1 MAEDDDLYCQQEL
14 IGPLDPSLSMVFI
27 RDSPISAKDDLV
39 VFPPTSHENLLVASS
54 VYGVDR
60 YLESLSESESPSSSS
75 KSSASSSSFS
85 LSPSDS
91 DGQSPLTSS
100 EFDRKPPPENE
111 EKSPPS
117 PSTDS
122 DGQPPLTECQFDRKS
137 PPQSPTGQ
145 SGKSPPCISNG
156 KSSSKSLYR
165 EIDIFHDGWELVLV
179 RVYSKLKSLVTW
191 FSTTLRSFYPVLAI
205 AIWWWMR
212 VRARRKRVKGET
224 TDRLRDVIKE
234 KDERIVQLLHQIAQM
249 NELLIKHHKDIVSR
263 R

>member
-1 MAEDDDLYCQQEL
+1 MAEDDDIYCQQEL

-27 RDSPISAKDDLV
+27 RESPNSSKDDLV

-75 KSSASSSSFS
+75 RRSASSSSFS

-91 DGQSPLTSS
+91 DGQSPLTSG
-100 EFDRKPPPENE
+100 EFDRKPPPESE
-111 EKSPPS
+111 EKPPPS

-122 DGQPPLTECQFDRKS
+122 DGQPLLTKCQFDRKS
-137 PPQSPTGQ
+137 SPGSPTEQ
-145 SGKSPPCISNG
+145 TGKSPPCISNG
-156 KSSSKSLYR
+156 KSSSKSMYR
-165 EIDIFHDGWELVLV
+165 EIDIFHNWELLLV

-191 FSTTLRSFYPVLAI
+191 FSTTFRPFYPVLAI

-212 VRARRKRVKGET
+212 VRSRRKRLNGET